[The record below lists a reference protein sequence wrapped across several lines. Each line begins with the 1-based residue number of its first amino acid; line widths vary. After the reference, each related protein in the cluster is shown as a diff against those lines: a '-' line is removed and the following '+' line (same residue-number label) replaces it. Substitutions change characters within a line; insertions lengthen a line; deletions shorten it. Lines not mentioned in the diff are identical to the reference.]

1 MLKGRIQE
9 LKGIQVLRV
18 RLVHKELRV
27 RQQELKG
34 LQVLRVRLV
43 HKVLKELI

>member
-1 MLKGRIQE
+1 MRIQV
-9 LKGIQVLRV
+9 LKVLQGLRV